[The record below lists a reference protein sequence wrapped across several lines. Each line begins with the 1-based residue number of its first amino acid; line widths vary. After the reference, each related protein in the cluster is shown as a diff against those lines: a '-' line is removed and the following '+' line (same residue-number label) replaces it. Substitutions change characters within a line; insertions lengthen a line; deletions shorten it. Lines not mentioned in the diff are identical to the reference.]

1 MEYHQEQF
9 NQPAQPANE
18 PAPGKQQNNMAIFSM
33 IAGILALI
41 CCCVPPLQF
50 LLGITALLLAIFSKK
65 GQPFS
70 GFAIA
75 GLILAILSLIISV
88 LMVLYIVWAYSLM
101 SDPQYAP
108 LFNEAMEMYQQMAPT
123 P

>member
-1 MEYHQEQF
+1 MEY
-9 NQPAQPANE
+9 NQDQYGQPAN
-18 PAPGKQQNNMAIFSM
+18 PATQKKPQNNMALASM
-33 IAGILALI
+33 IVGILALI
-41 CCCVPPLQF
+41 SCCTPPLQF
-50 LLGITALLLAIFSKK
+50 LLGITALLLAVFSKK

-75 GLILAILSLIISV
+75 GLILSILSLIISF
-88 LMVLYIVWAYSLM
+88 LMVLYIVWAFKLM

-108 LFNEAMEMYQQMAPT
+108 ILDEVMELYQQMYST